1 VAVGFAL
8 AIRPKQSGYTVDHE
22 LRCTLRWPRMA
33 LARVIAF
40 KPQCRFDRRQMSQEF
55 VDVFFQK
62 RLDEEMFDCSFKE
75 WGFLRTCHI
84 SPTRIVQPIRN
95 FGYPV
100 LEGHS
105 IRVYENLLSAFLEHV
120 VPRECVSRRR

>member
-1 VAVGFAL
+1 L
-8 AIRPKQSGYTVDHE
+8 
-22 LRCTLRWPRMA
+22 
-33 LARVIAF
+33 RVIAF

-62 RLDEEMFDCSFKE
+62 RLDEEMFDWSFKE
-75 WGFLRTCHI
+75 WGFSTHV
-84 SPTRIVQPIRN
+84 SHQPN
-95 FGYPV
+95 ENCSTNPKFWLSL

>member
-1 VAVGFAL
+1 
-8 AIRPKQSGYTVDHE
+8 
-22 LRCTLRWPRMA
+22 MA

-75 WGFLRTCHI
+75 WVFYARVTSAQRELFNQSEILAIPSLRGTRFGSTKTS
-84 SPTRIVQPIRN
+84 SP
-95 FGYPV
+95 
-100 LEGHS
+100 
-105 IRVYENLLSAFLEHV
+105 LS
-120 VPRECVSRRR
+120 SSM